1 MTLDEKVN
9 QNTANIVDI
18 KRDVDIIKNN
28 HLAHIEQDLNEL
40 RYDVKTLNAN
50 VLKMLTMLAEKNNG
64 KDF

>member
-9 QNTANIVDI
+9 QNTQNIVDI
-18 KRDVDIIKNN
+18 KRDVDVIKNN

-50 VLKMLTMLAEKNNG
+50 VLKMLTMLAEK
-64 KDF
+64 K

>member
-9 QNTANIVDI
+9 QNTQNIVDI
-18 KRDVDIIKNN
+18 KRDVDVIKNN

-50 VLKMLTMLAEKNNG
+50 VLKMLTILAEK
-64 KDF
+64 K